1 MATRETTLPR
11 RTADEAWATMG
22 RLWHA
27 NKGRFFAAINEF
39 DLSPPQAL
47 ALRHLEPGSPLPMS
61 ALAELLHCDNSN
73 ITGIVDRLE
82 DRGLV
87 ERRAAAH
94 DRRIKHLLVTEA
106 GADVASRL
114 PSAWTAPR
122 TSSSASRRPSS
133 ASSSRSCARSPA
145 SPEPRPRLHRL
156 PGRAGPRRRTARSA
170 G

>member
-1 MATRETTLPR
+1 MATREITTPR
-11 RTADEAWATMG
+11 RTADEAWALMG

-39 DLSPPQAL
+39 ELSPPQAL

-106 GADVASRL
+106 GADVRSRL
-114 PSAWTAPR
+114 AERMDSAPD
-122 TSSSASRRPSS
+122 
-133 ASSSRSCARSPA
+133 
-145 SPEPRPRLHRL
+145 ELERLTKAEQRQL
-156 PGRAGPRRRTARSA
+156 VALLRKVAGES
-170 G
+170 

>member
-87 ERRAAAH
+87 ERRPAAH
-94 DRRIKHLLVTEA
+94 DRRVKHLLVTERGAEVRERLMERMDSAPDEIDRLTKAEQRQLLALLRKVA
-106 GADVASRL
+106 GDS
-114 PSAWTAPR
+114 
-122 TSSSASRRPSS
+122 
-133 ASSSRSCARSPA
+133 
-145 SPEPRPRLHRL
+145 
-156 PGRAGPRRRTARSA
+156 
-170 G
+170 

>member
-1 MATRETTLPR
+1 MATRETTFPR

-87 ERRAAAH
+87 ERRPAAH
-94 DRRIKHLLVTEA
+94 DRRVKHLLVTERGAEVRERLMERMDSAPDEIDRLTKAEQRQLLALLRKVA
-106 GADVASRL
+106 GDS
-114 PSAWTAPR
+114 
-122 TSSSASRRPSS
+122 
-133 ASSSRSCARSPA
+133 
-145 SPEPRPRLHRL
+145 
-156 PGRAGPRRRTARSA
+156 
-170 G
+170 

>member
-1 MATRETTLPR
+1 MATRETSSPR
-11 RTADEAWATMG
+11 RTADEAWALMG

-39 DLSPPQAL
+39 ELSPPQAL

-87 ERRAAAH
+87 ERRPAAH
-94 DRRIKHLLVTEA
+94 DRRVKHLLVTDRGAEVRERLGERMDSAPEELERLTRAEQRQLLALLRKVAGEA
-106 GADVASRL
+106 
-114 PSAWTAPR
+114 
-122 TSSSASRRPSS
+122 
-133 ASSSRSCARSPA
+133 
-145 SPEPRPRLHRL
+145 
-156 PGRAGPRRRTARSA
+156 
-170 G
+170 

>member
-1 MATRETTLPR
+1 MATQESTTPRR
-11 RTADEAWATMG
+11 RTADEAWALMG

-39 DLSPPQAL
+39 ELSPPQAL

-87 ERRAAAH
+87 ERRPAAH

-106 GADVASRL
+106 GADVRSRL
-114 PSAWTAPR
+114 AERMDSAPDELERLTKAEQR
-122 TSSSASRRPSS
+122 QLVALLRKV
-133 ASSSRSCARSPA
+133 AG
-145 SPEPRPRLHRL
+145 EP
-156 PGRAGPRRRTARSA
+156 
-170 G
+170 

>member
-1 MATRETTLPR
+1 MATRETTVPR

-39 DLSPPQAL
+39 ELSPPQAL

-87 ERRAAAH
+87 ERRPAAH
-94 DRRIKHLLVTEA
+94 DRRVKHLLVTERGAEVRERLTERMDSAPAELDRLTKAEQRQLLALLRKVA
-106 GADVASRL
+106 GDA
-114 PSAWTAPR
+114 
-122 TSSSASRRPSS
+122 
-133 ASSSRSCARSPA
+133 
-145 SPEPRPRLHRL
+145 
-156 PGRAGPRRRTARSA
+156 
-170 G
+170 

>member
-1 MATRETTLPR
+1 MPTQESTTPRR
-11 RTADEAWATMG
+11 RTADEAWALMG

-87 ERRAAAH
+87 ERRPAAH

-106 GADVASRL
+106 GADVRSRL
-114 PSAWTAPR
+114 AARMDSAPSEVDRLTAAEQR
-122 TSSSASRRPSS
+122 QLLALLRKV
-133 ASSSRSCARSPA
+133 
-145 SPEPRPRLHRL
+145 
-156 PGRAGPRRRTARSA
+156 AGDD
-170 G
+170 

>member
-87 ERRAAAH
+87 ERRPAAH
-94 DRRIKHLLVTEA
+94 DRRVKHLLVTERGAEVRERLMERMDRAPDELDRLTKAEQRQLLALLRKVA
-106 GADVASRL
+106 GDS
-114 PSAWTAPR
+114 
-122 TSSSASRRPSS
+122 
-133 ASSSRSCARSPA
+133 
-145 SPEPRPRLHRL
+145 
-156 PGRAGPRRRTARSA
+156 
-170 G
+170 

>member
-1 MATRETTLPR
+1 MATRATTLPR

-61 ALAELLHCDNSN
+61 ALADLLHCDNSN

-87 ERRAAAH
+87 ERRPAAH
-94 DRRIKHLLVTEA
+94 DRRVKHLLVTERGAEVRERLMERMDRAPDELDRLTKAEQRQLLALLRKVA
-106 GADVASRL
+106 GDS
-114 PSAWTAPR
+114 
-122 TSSSASRRPSS
+122 
-133 ASSSRSCARSPA
+133 
-145 SPEPRPRLHRL
+145 
-156 PGRAGPRRRTARSA
+156 
-170 G
+170 

>member
-11 RTADEAWATMG
+11 RTADEAWAMMG

-39 DLSPPQAL
+39 ELSPPQAL

-87 ERRAAAH
+87 ERRPAAH

-106 GADVASRL
+106 GADVRSRL
-114 PSAWTAPR
+114 AERMDSAPDELERLTKAEQR
-122 TSSSASRRPSS
+122 QLVALLRKV
-133 ASSSRSCARSPA
+133 AG
-145 SPEPRPRLHRL
+145 EP
-156 PGRAGPRRRTARSA
+156 
-170 G
+170 

>member
-87 ERRAAAH
+87 ERRPAAH
-94 DRRIKHLLVTEA
+94 DRRVKHLLVTERGAEVRERLMERMDSAPDELDRLTKAEQRQLLALLRKVA
-106 GADVASRL
+106 GDS
-114 PSAWTAPR
+114 
-122 TSSSASRRPSS
+122 
-133 ASSSRSCARSPA
+133 
-145 SPEPRPRLHRL
+145 
-156 PGRAGPRRRTARSA
+156 
-170 G
+170 

>member
-1 MATRETTLPR
+1 MATPETTR
-11 RTADEAWATMG
+11 QRTTADEAWATMG

-39 DLSPPQAL
+39 ELSPPQAL

-87 ERRAAAH
+87 ERRPASH
-94 DRRIKHLLVTEA
+94 DRRVKHLLVTDRGAEVRERLTERMDSAPEELDRLTKSEQRQLLALLRKVA
-106 GADVASRL
+106 GDR
-114 PSAWTAPR
+114 
-122 TSSSASRRPSS
+122 
-133 ASSSRSCARSPA
+133 
-145 SPEPRPRLHRL
+145 
-156 PGRAGPRRRTARSA
+156 
-170 G
+170 

>member
-11 RTADEAWATMG
+11 RTADEAWAMMG

-39 DLSPPQAL
+39 ELSPPQAL

-87 ERRAAAH
+87 ERRPASH
-94 DRRIKHLLVTEA
+94 DRRVKHLLVTERGAEVRERLAERMDSAPDELDRLTKAEQRQLLALLRKVA
-106 GADVASRL
+106 GEA
-114 PSAWTAPR
+114 
-122 TSSSASRRPSS
+122 
-133 ASSSRSCARSPA
+133 
-145 SPEPRPRLHRL
+145 
-156 PGRAGPRRRTARSA
+156 
-170 G
+170 

>member
-87 ERRAAAH
+87 ERRPAAH
-94 DRRIKHLLVTEA
+94 DRRVKHLLVTERGAEVRERLMERMDRAPDELDRLTKAEQRQLLALLRKVAGDSQA
-106 GADVASRL
+106 GAPPTASR
-114 PSAWTAPR
+114 
-122 TSSSASRRPSS
+122 
-133 ASSSRSCARSPA
+133 ARGA
-145 SPEPRPRLHRL
+145 SP
-156 PGRAGPRRRTARSA
+156 T
-170 G
+170 

>member
-1 MATRETTLPR
+1 MATGETTLPR
-11 RTADEAWATMG
+11 RTADEAWAMMG

-87 ERRAAAH
+87 ERRPAAH
-94 DRRIKHLLVTEA
+94 DRRVKHLLVTERGAEVRERLMERMDSAPDEIDRLTKAEQRQLLALLRKVA
-106 GADVASRL
+106 GDS
-114 PSAWTAPR
+114 
-122 TSSSASRRPSS
+122 
-133 ASSSRSCARSPA
+133 
-145 SPEPRPRLHRL
+145 
-156 PGRAGPRRRTARSA
+156 
-170 G
+170 

>member
-39 DLSPPQAL
+39 ELSPPQAL

-87 ERRAAAH
+87 ERRPASH
-94 DRRIKHLLVTEA
+94 DRRVKHLLVTERGAEVRERLAERMDSAPDELDRLTKAEQRQLLALLRKVA
-106 GADVASRL
+106 GEA
-114 PSAWTAPR
+114 
-122 TSSSASRRPSS
+122 
-133 ASSSRSCARSPA
+133 
-145 SPEPRPRLHRL
+145 
-156 PGRAGPRRRTARSA
+156 
-170 G
+170 

>member
-1 MATRETTLPR
+1 MATGEITTPR
-11 RTADEAWATMG
+11 RTADEAWALMG

-39 DLSPPQAL
+39 ELSPPQAL

-87 ERRAAAH
+87 ERRPASH
-94 DRRIKHLLVTEA
+94 DRRVKHLLVTEA
-106 GADVASRL
+106 GAEIRARLADRMDSAPEELSRL
-114 PSAWTAPR
+114 TKAEQRQLLALLR
-122 TSSSASRRPSS
+122 KV
-133 ASSSRSCARSPA
+133 
-145 SPEPRPRLHRL
+145 
-156 PGRAGPRRRTARSA
+156 AGEA
-170 G
+170 

>member
-1 MATRETTLPR
+1 MATRETTRPR
-11 RTADEAWATMG
+11 RTADEAWAMMG

-39 DLSPPQAL
+39 ELSPPQAL

-87 ERRAAAH
+87 ERRPAAH
-94 DRRIKHLLVTEA
+94 DRRVKHLLVTERGAEVRERLTERMDSAPDELDRLTKAEQRQLLALLRKVA
-106 GADVASRL
+106 GEA
-114 PSAWTAPR
+114 
-122 TSSSASRRPSS
+122 
-133 ASSSRSCARSPA
+133 
-145 SPEPRPRLHRL
+145 
-156 PGRAGPRRRTARSA
+156 
-170 G
+170 

>member
-1 MATRETTLPR
+1 MAPRETTLPR
-11 RTADEAWATMG
+11 RTADEAWAMMG

-39 DLSPPQAL
+39 ELSPPQAL

-87 ERRAAAH
+87 ERRPAAH
-94 DRRIKHLLVTEA
+94 DRRVKHLLVTERGAEVRERLTERMDSAPDELDRLTKAEQRQLLALLRKVA
-106 GADVASRL
+106 GEA
-114 PSAWTAPR
+114 
-122 TSSSASRRPSS
+122 
-133 ASSSRSCARSPA
+133 
-145 SPEPRPRLHRL
+145 
-156 PGRAGPRRRTARSA
+156 
-170 G
+170 

>member
-87 ERRAAAH
+87 ERRPASH
-94 DRRIKHLLVTEA
+94 DRRVKHLLVTERGAEVRERLAERMDSAPDELDRLTKAEQRQLLALLRKVA
-106 GADVASRL
+106 GEA
-114 PSAWTAPR
+114 
-122 TSSSASRRPSS
+122 
-133 ASSSRSCARSPA
+133 
-145 SPEPRPRLHRL
+145 
-156 PGRAGPRRRTARSA
+156 
-170 G
+170 

>member
-1 MATRETTLPR
+1 MATRETTVPR

-39 DLSPPQAL
+39 ELSPPQAL

-87 ERRAAAH
+87 ERRPAAH
-94 DRRIKHLLVTEA
+94 DRRVKHLLVTERGAEVRERLTERMDSAPDELDRLTKAEQRQLVALLRKVA
-106 GADVASRL
+106 GDS
-114 PSAWTAPR
+114 
-122 TSSSASRRPSS
+122 
-133 ASSSRSCARSPA
+133 
-145 SPEPRPRLHRL
+145 
-156 PGRAGPRRRTARSA
+156 
-170 G
+170 